1 MKKLIVLI
9 LIGFFMGCND
19 DVIKEDQPDDT
30 LKSGKI
36 IERNLVL
43 RNLQGSFTYEAN
55 PGNEECPLIGITFGT
70 GNATHLGK
78 INFQHKYCC
87 NETGYPLFY
96 IEGCV
101 VAANGDKFFTMVTEE
116 WVDEDG
122 LNHQHSEITG
132 GTGRF
137 EDCTGELTM
146 IVSVDWVNMS
156 FTAEGFGTI
165 SY

>member
-1 MKKLIVLI
+1 MKKIIILVIVA
-9 LIGFFMGCND
+9 FFIGCNE
-19 DVIKEDQPDDT
+19 DVLKEDQPADT

-36 IERNLVL
+36 VERNIVF
-43 RNLQGSFTYEAN
+43 RNLQGSFTYEA
-55 PGNEECPLIGITFGT
+55 GDETCPFYGFTSGT

-78 INFQHKYCC
+78 CYFQHKHCC
-87 NETGYPLFY
+87 DENGTPVSY
-96 IEGCV
+96 IEGFV
-101 VAANGDKFFTMVTEE
+101 QAANGDKFFTNVIED
-116 WVDEDG
+116 WVDESD
-122 LNHQHSEITG
+122 LVHQHSEIIG

-146 IVSVDWVNMS
+146 IVSIDWLNAT